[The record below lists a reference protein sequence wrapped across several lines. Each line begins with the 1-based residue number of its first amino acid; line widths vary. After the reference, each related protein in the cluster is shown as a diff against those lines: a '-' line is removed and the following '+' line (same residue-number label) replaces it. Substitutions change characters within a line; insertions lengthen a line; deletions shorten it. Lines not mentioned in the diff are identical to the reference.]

1 MKKLFNKIP
10 LNMKLT
16 LACILVVLIISL
28 LYYPLIPILLN
39 YPPDSINTSFQIEVN
54 YFYYTTQYLAIVG
67 LIVLAL
73 LIAFPI
79 IFRKMNKIEKM
90 NELAIKNNSNEFV
103 HIIKSCFNFPIFML
117 LAFLI
122 VPPLIIFVG
131 LLALK
136 QEIIFSLKITF
147 ILFSMCILL
156 GLFVYTFTRILFENV
171 LKRMKLTSSTYGI
184 RLNLRNKILF
194 QLLPLLLF
202 TIVFTFLIFYSQ
214 FTKTQGDYLFD
225 SYKQNLTQAF
235 ENKEITSVEQAKEIL
250 KSIPLKNSADSIFIL
265 DTNGNTYYSDNELSD
280 FFKTYIFDFEEKY
293 NGHTYE
299 YYGNPIQGAF
309 IRENIDGQDYI
320 LGIRYSVFTNDT
332 ITAIIP
338 LFFIVVFI
346 NLFFIFL
353 VAITYGNDLKVI
365 ATNLSNISKN
375 SSESIS
381 SKLPV
386 YSNDEIGDMT
396 IAFNRIQDMTNDL
409 V

>member
-147 ILFSMCILL
+147 IL
-156 GLFVYTFTRILFENV
+156 
-171 LKRMKLTSSTYGI
+171 
-184 RLNLRNKILF
+184 
-194 QLLPLLLF
+194 
-202 TIVFTFLIFYSQ
+202 
-214 FTKTQGDYLFD
+214 
-225 SYKQNLTQAF
+225 
-235 ENKEITSVEQAKEIL
+235 
-250 KSIPLKNSADSIFIL
+250 
-265 DTNGNTYYSDNELSD
+265 
-280 FFKTYIFDFEEKY
+280 
-293 NGHTYE
+293 
-299 YYGNPIQGAF
+299 
-309 IRENIDGQDYI
+309 
-320 LGIRYSVFTNDT
+320 
-332 ITAIIP
+332 
-338 LFFIVVFI
+338 
-346 NLFFIFL
+346 
-353 VAITYGNDLKVI
+353 
-365 ATNLSNISKN
+365 
-375 SSESIS
+375 
-381 SKLPV
+381 
-386 YSNDEIGDMT
+386 
-396 IAFNRIQDMTNDL
+396 
-409 V
+409 